1 MKKKKK
7 KGPWACRGRNVC
19 PANGVCAQT
28 QKNVMESAV
37 GNERALA
44 DSVTCTAG
52 APVAL
57 RVYNNCSFSA
67 LRIFP

>member
-1 MKKKKK
+1 MKERAP
-7 KGPWACRGRNVC
+7 GVPRNVC
-19 PANGVCAQT
+19 PANGVCPQT

-44 DSVTCTAG
+44 DSVTAG

-57 RVYNNCSFSA
+57 HVYNNFSFSV
-67 LRIFP
+67 LCISH